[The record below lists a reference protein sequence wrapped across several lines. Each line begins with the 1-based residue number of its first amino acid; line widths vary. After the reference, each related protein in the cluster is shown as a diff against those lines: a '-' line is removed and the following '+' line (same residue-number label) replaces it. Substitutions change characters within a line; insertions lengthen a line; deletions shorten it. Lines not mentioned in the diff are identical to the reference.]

1 MPSLSRKAGYSQLL
15 VTPWILTWVLTVPF
29 FHIHALDIQEDF
41 SQSQAF
47 LPHTVFSADLPG
59 EYSPR
64 TGIDQRGMPGNQHA
78 VSSHFLQYSEISIG
92 LFSEDDDTKR
102 KIGILPICYVHFSSL
117 KLSPPHIVLVRT
129 VIPEFASPPSL
140 LLASS
145 ISSRAP
151 PFVSC

>member
-1 MPSLSRKAGYSQLL
+1 MPLLSRIAGFPHLL
-15 VTPWILTWVLTVPF
+15 AIPWLVTWVLIVPL

-59 EYSPR
+59 EYSAR
-64 TGIDQRGMPGNQHA
+64 TSIDQRGMPRNHHA
-78 VSSHFLQYSEISIG
+78 LSSHFLQYSEMAIG

-102 KIGILPICYVHFSSL
+102 KIGISSVHVAGVSSL
-117 KLSPPHIVLVRT
+117 KLSPPRNVQSVVLQ
-129 VIPEFASPPSL
+129 FASPPSL

>member
-1 MPSLSRKAGYSQLL
+1 MSSRSRRARFSHFL
-15 VTPWILTWVLTVPF
+15 VIPWLLTWVLIVPL
-29 FHIHALDIQEDF
+29 FHIHALDMQEDR

-47 LPHTVFSADLPG
+47 LAHTVFSADLPG
-59 EYSPR
+59 EYSSP

-78 VSSHFLQYSEISIG
+78 LSSHYLQYSEMAIG

-102 KIGILPICYVHFSSL
+102 KMGIAPIHFAHFPSL
-117 KLSPPHIVLVRT
+117 RLSPPRIVRSV
-129 VIPEFASPPSL
+129 VPEFASQPFL

-145 ISSRAP
+145 LSSRAP